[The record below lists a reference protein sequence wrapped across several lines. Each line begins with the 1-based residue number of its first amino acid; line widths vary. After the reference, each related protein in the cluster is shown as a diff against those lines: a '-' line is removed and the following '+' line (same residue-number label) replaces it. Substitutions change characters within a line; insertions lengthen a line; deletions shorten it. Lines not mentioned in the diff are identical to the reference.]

1 MQSRLPSWGFG
12 AEGESQL
19 LFVPFKTEMQLD
31 RPQEEAGLG
40 SKASS
45 SSARPRKGPSV
56 PGAAECL
63 TPPLVSRRN
72 SVAAVDLA
80 VSKEVDTF
88 HPHKQARLYGIAT
101 ALSQCPPGNAPR
113 GEGAP
118 PLAAHCAASR
128 SPAHG
133 RGDTALPSG
142 SSLSRG
148 RAR

>member
-56 PGAAECL
+56 PGAAGCL

-113 GEGAP
+113 GEGA
-118 PLAAHCAASR
+118 R
-128 SPAHG
+128 
-133 RGDTALPSG
+133 
-142 SSLSRG
+142 
-148 RAR
+148 